1 MAHIRFVSAANH
13 AGCISQL
20 SFRIGD
26 LGLVGY
32 SALDLFQEAGSGMLK
47 VGWKWVICYT
57 FPQRRWL
64 HRKVQQRQQI
74 AESKEPCQVL
84 QS

>member
-1 MAHIRFVSAANH
+1 MAHIQVVSAANH
-13 AGCISQL
+13 AGCVSQL
-20 SFRIGD
+20 SLRIGD
-26 LGLVGY
+26 LGLAGY

-47 VGWKWVICYT
+47 VGCNWITCYT